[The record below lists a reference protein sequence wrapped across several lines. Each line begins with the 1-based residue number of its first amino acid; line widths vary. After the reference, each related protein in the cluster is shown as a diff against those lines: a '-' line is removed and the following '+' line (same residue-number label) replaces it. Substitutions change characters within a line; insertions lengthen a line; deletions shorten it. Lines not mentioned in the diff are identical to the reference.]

1 MNIQKKA
8 QKGFTLIE
16 LMIVIAIVGI
26 LAAIALPAYQDY
38 IVRSK
43 MSEAMVALSEA
54 KTTVTEYVAS
64 TGTVPDDVTKLACD
78 ATVTDVDSNMCGPR
92 SSDILEKITI
102 TTAGNNVFIVAEVY
116 ASVWSGGAP
125 VDGTVGKFQ
134 LIGTKS
140 DNNAT
145 MTWTCAGGAALVL
158 TDAVE
163 LKYLP
168 ANCR

>member
-43 MSEAMVALSEA
+43 MSEAIVALSEA

-64 TGTVPDDVTKLACD
+64 TGGVPVS
-78 ATVTDVDSNMCGPR
+78 ATVLASMRRPVPAIFLR
-92 SSDILEKITI
+92 S
-102 TTAGNNVFIVAEVY
+102 
-116 ASVWSGGAP
+116 
-125 VDGTVGKFQ
+125 
-134 LIGTKS
+134 
-140 DNNAT
+140 
-145 MTWTCAGGAALVL
+145 
-158 TDAVE
+158 
-163 LKYLP
+163 
-168 ANCR
+168 